1 MAKSSEKS
9 KADSVRNED
18 GSKTEG
24 KAARSLFS
32 VEQDVAEV
40 TDKVK
45 PSVQNCSS

>member
-1 MAKSSEKS
+1 MAKSLEKS

-45 PSVQNCSS
+45 PSVLNCSS